1 MGCALGGCPTVPA
14 ARRGGHYCA
23 GGHAI
28 VWGASDW
35 VDFRITAD
43 DHVVAGG
50 DIGYG
55 DTERLP
61 DRPSAAPEGPQFEL
75 SVEGVPMGSVLQ
87 IAGKPLQAI
96 VSVIGATRARLRLVG
111 EFGVLL
117 EQVVGEGE
125 HELMVDPSQAGRF
138 LGAEL
143 HHDEHGLVL
152 ALTDPVHLP
161 LGTTR

>member
-1 MGCALGGCPTVPA
+1 
-14 ARRGGHYCA
+14 
-23 GGHAI
+23 
-28 VWGASDW
+28 
-35 VDFRITAD
+35 
-43 DHVVAGG
+43 
-50 DIGYG
+50 
-55 DTERLP
+55 
-61 DRPSAAPEGPQFEL
+61 
-75 SVEGVPMGSVLQ
+75 MGSVLQ

-143 HHDEHGLVL
+143 YHDEHGLVL